1 AAQGELLR
9 LDDGD
14 VLSVQGGLRAEA
26 YEKGGELRVRLTVL
40 ADAVLSLRRPRK
52 GQGPER
58 QEQAAGYGDAVPF
71 WETSSALLR
80 NKPAQTGR
88 WQLAVCSSASKP
100 RSDAR
105 RPFYNRSKVA
115 APWRCTGFLGAR
127 ISGISGPPVG
137 RMRVQSG
144 RADIRVIE

>member
-1 AAQGELLR
+1 MAAHLLVQGTLFRAPEPRTGKTSGKSFVAATLKVRDGEAAQFSRVLAFSSAAQGELLR

-58 QEQAAGYGDAVPF
+58 QEQAAAYDDAIPF
-71 WETSSALLR
+71 WEPISALL
-80 NKPAQTGR
+80 
-88 WQLAVCSSASKP
+88 
-100 RSDAR
+100 
-105 RPFYNRSKVA
+105 
-115 APWRCTGFLGAR
+115 
-127 ISGISGPPVG
+127 
-137 RMRVQSG
+137 
-144 RADIRVIE
+144 